1 MKNNI
6 NCDVILIE
14 RSKKINSSNVD
25 FYIAGF
31 GADGKRVGSIICDF
45 NPEKNP
51 KKLKEALAE
60 AKEKFPEAVVVEP
73 IGADAFNQ
81 YLDGYIRGADGKP
94 IKYVAPEPTVEAQRQ
109 IELNTLD
116 RKYADKLSNIELEM
130 AKAKAIEDEELYTE
144 LKEEREAL
152 MNEYSE
158 KRGAI

>member
-1 MKNNI
+1 M
-6 NCDVILIE
+6 
-14 RSKKINSSNVD
+14 NSSNVD

-94 IKYVAPEPTVEAQRQ
+94 IKY
-109 IELNTLD
+109 
-116 RKYADKLSNIELEM
+116 
-130 AKAKAIEDEELYTE
+130 EELGITDSGNSRE
-144 LKEEREAL
+144 LHNATAVIMSRIGDIWEL
-152 MNEYSE
+152 DE
-158 KRGAI
+158 K

>member
-1 MKNNI
+1 M
-6 NCDVILIE
+6 
-14 RSKKINSSNVD
+14 NSSNVD

-60 AKEKFPEAVVVEP
+60 AKKKFPEAVVVEP

-81 YLDGYIRGADGKP
+81 YLAGYIRGADGKP
-94 IKYVAPEPTVEAQRQ
+94 IKYVAPEPTEEEKRQ
-109 IELNTLD
+109 MALSALD
-116 RKYADKLSNIELEM
+116 KKYAEKLSNLEIEM
-130 AKAKAIEDEELYTE
+130 AKAKAIEDEDLYTE

-152 MNEYSE
+152 MNEYAE
-158 KRGAI
+158 KRGEI

>member
-1 MKNNI
+1 M
-6 NCDVILIE
+6 
-14 RSKKINSSNVD
+14 NSSNVD

-60 AKEKFPEAVVVEP
+60 AKEKFPDAVVVEP

-94 IKYVAPEPTVEAQRQ
+94 IKYVAPEPTIEEQRQ
-109 IELNTLD
+109 ITLNSLD
-116 RKYADKLSNIELEM
+116 QEYAGRLNSLELEM
-130 AKAKAIEDEELYTE
+130 AKAKAIEDGELYTE

-152 MNEYSE
+152 VIEYAG
-158 KRGAI
+158 KRGKI

>member
-1 MKNNI
+1 M
-6 NCDVILIE
+6 
-14 RSKKINSSNVD
+14 NSSNVD
-25 FYIAGF
+25 FYITGF
-31 GADGKRVGSIICDF
+31 GANGKRVGSIICDF

-60 AKEKFPEAVVVEP
+60 AKEKFPEAVVLEP

-94 IKYVAPEPTVEAQRQ
+94 VEYIAPEPTIEEQRQ
-109 IELNTLD
+109 ITLNSLD
-116 RKYADKLSNIELEM
+116 QEYAGRLNSLELEM
-130 AKAKAIEDEELYTE
+130 AKAKAIEDEDLYTE

-152 MNEYSE
+152 MNEYAE